1 MKSDSGELEAAFR
14 ERIRRLRFFDANCWL
29 GRPNAAGPVYLHGV
43 AELQETLMR
52 CGIERAIVSHCLA
65 RFSHPR
71 VGNEML
77 IEELGKARAEPKL
90 TGSFVLLPDGTDE
103 LGNLD
108 RYIEAM
114 LGEGVRTVR
123 LFPKSHNFSLADWCS
138 GRLLSRLEERRI
150 PLFIWP
156 RETDWDSL
164 YGVASRHP
172 RLPLVLEQ
180 CEEEAY
186 WNLRFVV
193 PLLARCPNVFVE
205 TDKAHLYLGVDEIVR
220 RFGPGRLIFGS
231 HLPVDDPF
239 ASLMLVTDGD
249 FPEEGKGGIAHANLE
264 ALLNGVN
271 T

>member
-1 MKSDSGELEAAFR
+1 MRSEAIALETAFR
-14 ERIRRLRFFDANCWL
+14 ERIRLLDFFDANCWL
-29 GRPNAAGPVYLHGV
+29 GRPNAAGPVYLHSII
-43 AELQETLMR
+43 ELQDSLEQ
-52 CGIERAIVSHCLA
+52 CGIRRAIVSHALA

-71 VGNEML
+71 IGNEML
-77 IEELGKARAEPKL
+77 LEELGKARAEPKL

-123 LFPKSHNFSLADWCS
+123 LFPKSHNFSLAEWCS

-150 PLFIWP
+150 PLFLWP
-156 RETDWDSL
+156 RETGWDSL
-164 YGVASRHP
+164 YQVASLHP
-172 RLPLVLEQ
+172 QLPVVLEQ

-193 PLLARCPNVFVE
+193 ALMARCPNVYLE
-205 TDKAHLYLGVDEIVR
+205 TNKAHLYLGVDEIVR
-220 RFGPGRLIFGS
+220 RFSSKRLIFGS
-231 HLPVDDPF
+231 HLPIDDPY

-249 FPEEGKGGIAHANLE
+249 FPDEGKAEIAHGNLDALIAGANP
-264 ALLNGVN
+264 
-271 T
+271 